1 MNDNNENERIPR
13 LLGQYSLRVTV
24 LVAFSA
30 QLLLTVF
37 SFFVNIWIG
46 LAMLVVFV
54 ITWVV
59 LYNFIIKYEG
69 KLNDY
74 IMNLSYR
81 IKRGEQE
88 ALIKMPM
95 GIIMYDE
102 DLEVEWINPYMQTQL
117 TEETSILGKPIANIH
132 DTLIEEIE
140 AENSKGLLEWNEKT
154 YQFTIQYDIKAIYLM
169 DVTKYVALRN
179 RYEKYK
185 PVIGWI
191 FLDNYD
197 EVTNGLDDRA
207 ISALESM
214 LTTYFSNWAK
224 QHSIFYKKTSD
235 DKYLVLLSYNELKRL
250 ENGKFSLI
258 DNIRERTSK
267 RNLPLTISIG
277 MAYGDAAFNEL
288 SNAAQKNLDLA
299 LGRGGDQAIVKGV
312 NEEPRYYGGKTDPME
327 KRTRVRSR
335 MISQAIQEQ
344 ITQADN
350 VYIMG
355 HNNPDMDAIGSSF
368 GIARISMMLKQNSYV
383 VIDQEKVPLDI
394 GKLLKETEK
403 YSETYENIISPREAI
418 EQITEDDLVILVD
431 HHKPSMSIAP
441 ELLNRTK
448 KNLVVDHHRRG
459 EEFTENPLLV
469 YIEPYASSTS
479 ELITEFFE
487 YVPTEGNTI
496 NKIEATTML
505 GGIIVDTNN
514 FTLRTGSRTFD
525 AASFL
530 QSVGANITLIQ
541 RVLKE
546 KPENYL
552 QRSHLI
558 ETLDFVQKGFG
569 VVTGEEDKIY
579 PPVLAAQTADT
590 LLDMSGIE
598 ASFVITR
605 RGKDTVGISA
615 RSLGQVNVQVIMEEM
630 GGGGHLSNAAT
641 QIDGKTIQEVKDEL
655 KAVIESKLD

>member
-1 MNDNNENERIPR
+1 
-13 LLGQYSLRVTV
+13 
-24 LVAFSA
+24 
-30 QLLLTVF
+30 
-37 SFFVNIWIG
+37 
-46 LAMLVVFV
+46 
-54 ITWVV
+54 
-59 LYNFIIKYEG
+59 
-69 KLNDY
+69 
-74 IMNLSYR
+74 
-81 IKRGEQE
+81 
-88 ALIKMPM
+88 
-95 GIIMYDE
+95 
-102 DLEVEWINPYMQTQL
+102 
-117 TEETSILGKPIANIH
+117 
-132 DTLIEEIE
+132 
-140 AENSKGLLEWNEKT
+140 
-154 YQFTIQYDIKAIYLM
+154 
-169 DVTKYVALRN
+169 
-179 RYEKYK
+179 
-185 PVIGWI
+185 
-191 FLDNYD
+191 
-197 EVTNGLDDRA
+197 
-207 ISALESM
+207 
-214 LTTYFSNWAK
+214 
-224 QHSIFYKKTSD
+224 
-235 DKYLVLLSYNELKRL
+235 
-250 ENGKFSLI
+250 
-258 DNIRERTSK
+258 
-267 RNLPLTISIG
+267 
-277 MAYGDAAFNEL
+277 
-288 SNAAQKNLDLA
+288 
-299 LGRGGDQAIVKGV
+299 
-312 NEEPRYYGGKTDPME
+312 
-327 KRTRVRSR
+327 
-335 MISQAIQEQ
+335 
-344 ITQADN
+344 
-350 VYIMG
+350 
-355 HNNPDMDAIGSSF
+355 
-368 GIARISMMLKQNSYV
+368 LKQNSYV

-514 FTLRTGSRTFD
+514 FTFRTGSRTFD